1 MTVSVAVAGAT
12 GYAGSE
18 ILRLLL
24 SHPQYRA
31 GSMTIGA
38 LTGASHAGQS
48 VETLMPHLVEL
59 HGRTIEKTEPSRL
72 AEHDIVYLALPHG
85 HSEKIAQS

>member
-31 GSMTIGA
+31 GAMTIGA

-48 VETLMPHLVEL
+48 VEALMPHLVEL
-59 HGRTIEKTEPSRL
+59 HGRTIEKTEPARL
-72 AEHDIVYLALPHG
+72 AEHDIVFLAVWNP
-85 HSEKIAQS
+85 